1 MFSMDKL
8 KDINLGRF
16 NQDRGFWLFV
26 LLILVA
32 FALLYTGSAVRMVLM
47 LLSLVIAITV
57 HECSHAWAAHRLG
70 DDTAS
75 RAGRVT
81 LNPLA
86 HLDPMGSLMMLI
98 TTITGFGIGW
108 GKPVPVATYRLRYG
122 PRLGNGIV
130 SLAGPG
136 ANLVTAALFAVVGR
150 LAGVWSGIP
159 AVLLEA
165 RDFVVLINLVIAFF
179 NLLPIPPLDGF
190 NVLIAFFSLIKQ
202 DWSGKA
208 IASLEGL
215 YRYGWMILFGVILIS
230 QFTGFGLLDIL
241 VGRPAFA
248 LFSLLTGF

>member
-1 MFSMDKL
+1 MDKL

-16 NQDRGFWLFV
+16 SQDRGFWLFV

-32 FALLYTGSAVRMVLM
+32 FALLSTGSAVRIVLM
-47 LLSLVIAITV
+47 LLSLVVAITV
-57 HECSHAWAAHRLG
+57 HECSHAWAAHKLG
-70 DDTAS
+70 DDTAAH
-75 RAGRVT
+75 AGRIT

-122 PRLGNGIV
+122 PRLGNGLV

-136 ANLVTAALFAVVGR
+136 ANLITAALFAMVGR
-150 LAGVWSGIP
+150 LAGLWSGVP
-159 AVLLEA
+159 AVLLDA
-165 RDFVVLINLVIAFF
+165 RDYIVLINLVIAFF

-190 NVLIAFFSLIKQ
+190 SVLIAALSLIKQ
-202 DWSGKA
+202 NWSMKA
-208 IASLEGL
+208 TAALEGL
-215 YRYGWMILFGVILIS
+215 YRYGWMILFGVILLS
-230 QFTGFGLLDIL
+230 QFTGFGLLNSL

>member
-1 MFSMDKL
+1 MDKL

-16 NQDRGFWLFV
+16 SQDRGFWLFV

-32 FALLYTGSAVRMVLM
+32 FALLSTGSAVRIVLM
-47 LLSLVIAITV
+47 LLSLVVAITV
-57 HECSHAWAAHRLG
+57 HECSHAWAAHKLG
-70 DDTAS
+70 DDTAAH
-75 RAGRVT
+75 AGRIT

-122 PRLGNGIV
+122 PRLGNGLV

-136 ANLVTAALFAVVGR
+136 ANLITAALFAMVGR
-150 LAGVWSGIP
+150 LAGLWSGVP
-159 AVLLEA
+159 AVLLDA
-165 RDFVVLINLVIAFF
+165 RDYIVLINLVIAFF

-190 NVLIAFFSLIKQ
+190 SVLIAALSLIKQ
-202 DWSGKA
+202 NWSMKA
-208 IASLEGL
+208 IAALEGL
-215 YRYGWMILFGVILIS
+215 YRYGWMILFGVILLS
-230 QFTGFGLLDIL
+230 QFTGFGLLNSL

>member
-1 MFSMDKL
+1 MDKL

-16 NQDRGFWLFV
+16 SQDRGFWLFV

-32 FALLYTGSAVRMVLM
+32 FALLSTGSAVRMLLM
-47 LLSLVIAITV
+47 LLSLVVAITV

-75 RAGRVT
+75 RAGRIT

-108 GKPVPVATYRLRYG
+108 GKPVPVATNRLRYG

-136 ANLVTAALFAVVGR
+136 ANLITAALFGIAGR
-150 LAGVWSGIP
+150 LVGVWGGVP
-159 AVLLEA
+159 AVLLDV
-165 RDFVVLINLVIAFF
+165 RDYIVLINLVIAFF

-190 NVLIAFFSLIKQ
+190 SVLIAALSLIKQ
-202 DWSGKA
+202 DWSAKA
-208 IASLEGL
+208 IAALEGL
-215 YRYGWMILFGVILIS
+215 YRYGWMILLGVILLS